1 MKSIS
6 LPSTIEYLTKLKLH
20 YIAIPSNVLLQLNDG
35 EEKGKFNQRV
45 IIEVNNSI
53 NWHGG
58 IVALGEGKG
67 YVAISKARMKELN
80 VQLEDV
86 VQIRIS
92 KDTSDYGH
100 EIPIELSEVLN
111 QDPEAKYRFDNMTPG
126 KQRVIIY
133 YVLQVKNSDKRIER
147 SLEFANNLKR
157 STPGKETMRQL
168 FGKE

>member
-1 MKSIS
+1 MKAIS
-6 LPSTIEYLTKLKLH
+6 LQSPIAYLSKLKLH
-20 YIAIPSNVLLQLNDG
+20 YLEIPSNVLVQLNDG

-45 IIEVNNSI
+45 IIEVNKKIS
-53 NWHGG
+53 WQGG

-67 YVAISKARMKELN
+67 YVTISKSRMKELGVELDDLVN
-80 VQLEDV
+80 LD
-86 VQIRIS
+86 IS

-100 EIPIELSEVLN
+100 EVPIELSEVLK
-111 QDPEAKYRFDNMTPG
+111 QDVEAKFRFDNMTPG

-147 SLEFANNLKR
+147 SIQFAHNLKR
-157 STPGKETMRQL
+157 TTPGKETMRQL